1 MAGFLHSLGTALRA
15 FSEDRSRAPR
25 NVAVPSSSPTPFGT
39 GARAG
44 TNATF
49 SLRQLNE
56 MTPYDRHQA
65 MKDSSFVCNR
75 LGLGRALIEGCTRY
89 SLGDGLIPYTST
101 GDQAYDDSCNKHCD
115 AVFESADFDV
125 TGEHDFYGLQSVAIP
140 AMMIKGDC
148 GAAKILQRDPD
159 TGAIT
164 GGPQVQMFQSE
175 QIGSGWNAAG
185 DKRDW
190 REGILYDA
198 VGKRLRY
205 RVLKKQGT
213 YATGSSPWFEYSAR
227 DFLLVID
234 AKRINIGRGMP
245 WLHHGS
251 GSAMRMIDLVELESK
266 VAMLNSMFG
275 AYIKTPTGE
284 LPEGFER
291 EVPRRKTK
299 HGETDTSNADDTT
312 KSGTRHYAEFLGG
325 ALMPVLAEGEEIG
338 FYKNERPSVTFTG
351 FIDWLVNDIAWGF
364 GVPPSY
370 VWAIAGRTGP
380 ETRLTLNQADWF
392 FRSIQR
398 ILITRFC
405 KPVRDF
411 VINHGILTGKI
422 NGGRLPANGVSP
434 YLCRWRGP
442 KKITIDERYFYKTW
456 EDRIASGLGTEE
468 EFYGEQ
474 GREALDERRT
484 RIKEIKSAMT
494 MCEDEGVPYEY
505 FVRQLPGQNA
515 GTQQDP
521 NADPKKKKA
530 SAAQDAADEEDV

>member
-1 MAGFLHSLGTALRA
+1 MAGILHSLGFAFRA
-15 FSEDRSRAPR
+15 FSAARSQPV
-25 NVAVPSSSPTPFGT
+25 NVSPPAQTPTPFGT
-39 GARAG
+39 GARTG
-44 TNATF
+44 TNVTF
-49 SLRQLNE
+49 SLKQLHE
-56 MTPYDRHQA
+56 MTPYDRAQA
-65 MKDSSFVCNR
+65 MKDSNFVCNR

-89 SLGDGLIPYTST
+89 SLGDGLIPYAST
-101 GDQAYDDSCNKHCD
+101 GDQAFDDSCNKQCD

-125 TGEHDFYGLQSVAIP
+125 TGEHDFYGLQSVAVP

-148 GAAKILQRDPD
+148 GAAKILQRDAS
-159 TGAIT
+159 GAIR
-164 GGPQVQMFQSE
+164 GGPQIQLFQSD
-175 QIGSGWNAAG
+175 QIGNGLNFAFGPSSLTQ
-185 DKRDW
+185 DW
-190 REGILYDA
+190 REGIQYDA
-198 VGKRLRY
+198 VGRRIRY
-205 RVLKKQGT
+205 RVLKQHNAFTLAPG
-213 YATGSSPWFEYSAR
+213 AARFFEYSAR
-227 DFLLVID
+227 DFMLVLD
-234 AKRINIGRGMP
+234 PKRINLGRGMP

-266 VAMLNSMFG
+266 VALLNSFFG
-275 AYIKTPTGE
+275 AVIETPTGE
-284 LPEGFER
+284 LPEGFEF
-291 EVPRRKTK
+291 ELARRKQKT
-299 HGETDTSNADDTT
+299 GSTDKTDPDDVS
-312 KSGTRHYAEFLGG
+312 KEGTRHYAEFFGG
-325 ALMPVLAEGEEIG
+325 AAMPVLKEGEKLTFIE
-338 FYKNERPSVTFTG
+338 NTRPSVTFTG

-456 EDRIASGLGTEE
+456 MDRISNGLGTEE

-484 RIKEIKSAMT
+484 RIKEIKSAMDL
-494 MCEDEGVPYEY
+494 CEQEGVPYEY

-515 GTQQDP
+515 GIDPRQLADAQQ
-521 NADPKKKKA
+521 
-530 SAAQDAADEEDV
+530 QAADLNAA